1 MSDMDRSP
9 IVLDVIVYLEN
20 YHDPIPHE
28 IISTLVLGA
37 QGRTLFQK
45 SHAKSL
51 QSCPTLP

>member
-37 QGRTLFQK
+37 QGRPLFQK